1 MEQQKGFDINA
12 IVEELDQEFAAE
24 AEDQPEESVEEP
36 EEDIEEEVLEEEEV
50 LDDEEEAEEELDE
63 EEEPAIND
71 DDVHKRNEAFKQL
84 RKERD
89 KLAASDKFLE
99 DLAKQYNMSKEQ
111 LMQRF
116 QEDQLKKQAKE
127 QGIPEDQLRK
137 MQEMERRIQ
146 EVETAKQREVFNIKA
161 EALSTKYNL
170 GEKEMIQ
177 IFEESARLG
186 LDITRNPDLLEFA
199 YRAVNYDNAVNEG
212 RQKQLETTKKR
223 KATST
228 GQTGTKGRE
237 PVMTDNE
244 QWDKEIDSL
253 LKDLN
258 L

>member
-1 MEQQKGFDINA
+1 METQKGFDINA
-12 IVEELDQEFAAE
+12 IVDELDQEFAAE
-24 AEDQPEESVEEP
+24 AEDQLEESDEDLEE
-36 EEDIEEEVLEEEEV
+36 EEEVLEEEEEV
-50 LDDEEEAEEELDE
+50 LDDEEEAEEDE
-63 EEEPAIND
+63 DEEPAIND
-71 DDVHKRNEAFKQL
+71 DDVHKRNEAFRQL
-84 RKERD
+84 RQERD

-99 DLAKQYNMSKEQ
+99 DLAKQYGMSKEQ

-116 QEDQLKKQAKE
+116 QEDQIKRQAKE
-127 QGIPEDQLRK
+127 QGISEDQLRK

-170 GEKEMIQ
+170 GEKEMIK

-228 GQTGTKGRE
+228 GATGTKGRE
-237 PVMTDNE
+237 PVTTDEE
-244 QWDKEIDSL
+244 QWDQEIDKL